1 MAASEALTRD
11 TGGGRQDWLSWLA
24 GQGGQGWRKHQL
36 LLCRRACLLS
46 ATCCSPPLLLA
57 YRACP
62 LLPASAAADSPADCT
77 YEDVPVMKPSL
88 LATATLHA
96 P

>member
-1 MAASEALTRD
+1 VGSLIAAYMLRYGWGWSFVVPGAFIAACGEPQNSTEHTRCMS
-11 TGGGRQDWLSWLA
+11 RM
-24 GQGGQGWRKHQL
+24 
-36 LLCRRACLLS
+36 
-46 ATCCSPPLLLA
+46 P
-57 YRACP
+57 CP
-62 LLPASAAADSPADCT
+62 SVPASAAADSPADCT